1 MSAVEPIVTPTDRDL
16 AARVAGAGDEDAFRS
31 LFDRHTPRL
40 LRFVLRLT
48 PDGGRPG
55 GIAEDLVQETWVRA
69 VEGLDRF
76 GWRSSFA
83 TWLQGIALN
92 VTREALRRRAGVA
105 AVDAAEREA
114 AGEPASDSAGRID
127 LERALA
133 RLPDGRRTVLVLHD
147 LYGYT
152 HAEIAE
158 ALTIAV
164 GTSKSQLH
172 EARRELEIILTGGVR
187 DGRKRA

>member
-1 MSAVEPIVTPTDRDL
+1 MTAVEPIATPTDREL
-16 AARVAGAGDEDAFRS
+16 ADRVAGAGDEDAFRS

-40 LRFVLRLT
+40 LRFVLRLA

-55 GIAEDLVQETWVRA
+55 GMAEDLVQETWVRA
-69 VEGLDRF
+69 VEGLHRF
-76 GWRSSFA
+76 AWRSSFA

-105 AVDAAEREA
+105 AVGFEDREA
-114 AGEPASDSAGRID
+114 SGEPAGDGADRID

-133 RLPDGRRTVLVLHD
+133 RLPEGRRTVLVLHD

-152 HAEIAE
+152 HGEIAE
-158 ALTIAV
+158 ALAIAV

-172 EARRELEIILTGGVR
+172 EGRRELETILTGGVR